1 MGSGKRENRC
11 FYLSEYCAT
20 VSLAELASA
29 NIVGYTTKTA
39 EQGKFIMYG
48 SGFSNVS
55 GSYKI
60 NELVSGA
67 IPVDIDWDTT
77 DWQNLAVQIQ
87 SYDEYGSLIQYF
99 YVSNAWLDDGTE
111 EGQYVEGW
119 CDADGIL
126 ITEVEL
132 TPGFGFWVKSPTA
145 DSNIVVSGAVPEEDV
160 TDVKCLQGFSIRSY
174 PYPMDLSIN
183 SDKLSSADIVPT
195 EIDWD
200 STAWQNLAT
209 QIQAYDENGSLIQYF
224 YVSNAWLDDG
234 TEEGQYVEGWCDAD
248 GIYADV
254 VVKNM
259 TGFWIKG
266 TTGEVTLT
274 FKK

>member
-1 MGSGKRENRC
+1 MKKLMIAASAA
-11 FYLSEYCAT
+11 LCAT

-119 CDADGIL
+119 CDADGI
-126 ITEVEL
+126 
-132 TPGFGFWVKSPTA
+132 
-145 DSNIVVSGAVPEEDV
+145 
-160 TDVKCLQGFSIRSY
+160 
-174 PYPMDLSIN
+174 
-183 SDKLSSADIVPT
+183 
-195 EIDWD
+195 
-200 STAWQNLAT
+200 
-209 QIQAYDENGSLIQYF
+209 
-224 YVSNAWLDDG
+224 
-234 TEEGQYVEGWCDAD
+234 
-248 GIYADV
+248 YADV